1 LTIEARD
8 ISHHRENK
16 SVLNSI
22 NLKVN
27 CGEILGIIGP
37 NGSGKS
43 TLLSLLAGDFYP
55 TNGLVFYEDH
65 SLKNYSLIDR
75 ATYRSVMSQHQD
87 MIFDYTVREVIEMG
101 FVSKQNYFDKNM
113 LKKKFQAIIE
123 LMQFEQFIER
133 NIRTLSGGEQQAVHI
148 ARALIQVWQDKC
160 YTEPRFVLMDEPTS
174 SLDLAQEMKI
184 LKILQKE
191 VNKGLGALIIFHDLN
206 IAAHVSDKIAILAA
220 GKIVAFGNP
229 EEVMTAELLG
239 SVFGLKMTV
248 SKKPFRISYF

>member
-1 LTIEARD
+1 MSIEARD

-22 NLKVN
+22 NLRVS
-27 CGEILGIIGP
+27 CGEILGVIGP

-160 YTEPRFVLMDEPTS
+160 YTEPRFILMDEPTS

-184 LKILQKE
+184 LKILRKE

-206 IAAHVSDKIAILAA
+206 IAAHVSDKIAILSA
-220 GKIVAFGNP
+220 GEIVAFGNP

>member
-1 LTIEARD
+1 MTIEARD